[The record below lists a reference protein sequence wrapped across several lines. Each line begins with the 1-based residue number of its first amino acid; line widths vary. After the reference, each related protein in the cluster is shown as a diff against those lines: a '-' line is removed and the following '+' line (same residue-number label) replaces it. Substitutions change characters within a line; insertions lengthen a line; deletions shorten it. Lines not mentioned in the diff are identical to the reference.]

1 MSKLKKLPDHSIEAS
16 GLKSKVDSNQCEKL
30 KKQYGFKAEFNLYGY
45 LLDAVLWY
53 KSHKDIQAKRSVAE
67 QITLLDELGERSNS
81 LLECFDKLGFEER
94 GKIIDRF
101 GTHLDLEDIRY
112 KLNALSMHSPIIAKE
127 LKGKV
132 SKDSKENNPLKNF
145 ISRLAIIYEL
155 GTRCKP
161 KCNYDDENSKYS
173 GDYLEFSSEILNE
186 INEVHSNSAIGQ
198 VIHEVLEIH
207 KVKK

>member
-1 MSKLKKLPDHSIEAS
+1 MSNPKKLPDHSIEAS
-16 GLKSKVDSNQCEKL
+16 GLKSEVDSNQCEKL
-30 KKQYGFKAEFNLYGY
+30 KKQYGFNVDFNLFGY

-53 KSHKDIQAKRSVAE
+53 KSQKDIQAKRSVTE

-81 LLECFDKLGFEER
+81 LLECFDKLGYEER

-127 LKGKV
+127 LKENV

-145 ISRLAIIYEL
+145 LSRLALIYEL
-155 GTRCKP
+155 GTKCKP
-161 KCNYDDENSKYS
+161 KCHYDDANTKYS
-173 GDYLEFSSEILNE
+173 GDFLEFTSEVLNE

-198 VIHEVLEIH
+198 VIIEVLKIH
-207 KVKK
+207 KVRK